1 MSRRPSPPGKRD
13 LDDQRPEKG
22 HGRALAYDWL
32 KRRIVSL
39 ELAPGSTIDE
49 AALVEMLGV
58 SRTPLREAMVRL
70 AAEGLVELLPN
81 RGARVAGMD
90 LTQLHEHLDAF
101 ELMQRAATT
110 LAARNRPDSALRGL
124 KSSCTAFEKA
134 AQARD
139 AQAMIDTNWTFHRAI
154 AAACGNRYIERM
166 YVGLLTEGL
175 RISRLAMAYD
185 CYGSGDAYE
194 RHVGD
199 ILREH
204 QALVKAISERD
215 GQTASRLA
223 DSHSNLARKRVT
235 AYIGRRS
242 TLDIAV
248 DPSVTSPAAV
258 LA

>member
-1 MSRRPSPPGKRD
+1 
-13 LDDQRPEKG
+13 
-22 HGRALAYDWL
+22 
-32 KRRIVSL
+32 
-39 ELAPGSTIDE
+39 
-49 AALVEMLGV
+49 
-58 SRTPLREAMVRL
+58 
-70 AAEGLVELLPN
+70 
-81 RGARVAGMD
+81 
-90 LTQLHEHLDAF
+90 
-101 ELMQRAATT
+101 
-110 LAARNRPDSALRGL
+110 
-124 KSSCTAFEKA
+124 
-134 AQARD
+134 
-139 AQAMIDTNWTFHRAI
+139 
-154 AAACGNRYIERM
+154 M

-204 QALVKAISERD
+204 QQLVKAISERD
-215 GQTASRLA
+215 DQTATRLA
-223 DSHSNLARKRVT
+223 DSHSNLARKRVS